1 MSKKHWE
8 KSSFFRINFD
18 IFRNKIGMYRH
29 FFWEFPDRFFG
40 HFSGFFV
47 SWPNLTRPQSSLTTS
62 LLWRERC
69 DGKEESDGESH
80 PLFSLPITLLPQCA
94 LRSKTTDD
102 ESDAGTNYPGGQS
115 RPNSPVSLVQYCN
128 CLIGWQNWSSGDSQK
143 RSFEEILVSNQGQ
156 TRNRLDQDQVAR
168 LGETAVFW
176 AGCAFVSCQ
185 DSRWDSL

>member
-1 MSKKHWE
+1 MWWE
-8 KSSFFRINFD
+8 GGKRRRES
-18 IFRNKIGMYRH
+18 
-29 FFWEFPDRFFG
+29 
-40 HFSGFFV
+40 
-47 SWPNLTRPQSSLTTS
+47 SSL
-62 LLWRERC
+62 LP
-69 DGKEESDGESH
+69 SDH
-80 PLFSLPITLLPQCA
+80 PLLPQCA

-168 LGETAVFW
+168 LVKPLYSGLAARLYLVRIPAEIPSNLQSQGWYWKKYYNTVAGKGTVTKFINDVRR
-176 AGCAFVSCQ
+176 ASGCAA
-185 DSRWDSL
+185 